1 MQTAAALAWVFPG
14 VGHYYSGRVGKG
26 MLFTGLEIGSIA
38 SFIKFSSKY
47 SELDEDYQNVLF
59 NMDPNN
65 NPELTQSEYDNYKIE
80 ETNSRKEKNASQIGM
95 ITAGTAAVGIWLWN
109 TRDVKKRKSS
119 YSSNPGISFGINPKG
134 QVEARIC
141 F

>member
-14 VGHYYSGRVGKG
+14 AGHYYSGRVGKG

-59 NMDPNN
+59 NIDPNN
-65 NPELTQSEYDNYKIE
+65 NPEFPELTQSEYDNYKIE
-80 ETNSRKEKNASQIGM
+80 ETNLRKEKMLLKLG
-95 ITAGTAAVGIWLWN
+95 
-109 TRDVKKRKSS
+109 
-119 YSSNPGISFGINPKG
+119 
-134 QVEARIC
+134 
-141 F
+141 